1 MTATLKKNSTNSRLN
16 SFKDTFVVPFKGTP
30 NKPYELTS
38 VAKNPSAKR
47 PTEDSIIEAMPDI
60 QEYLKTGK
68 SPVTFEGLH
77 LVMIDYTDRAIE
89 ASDSEKAIKGV
100 SSFDSVTLLT
110 INPKTGEAKR
120 IATDYGIPYHAL
132 STIARDYLAENQ
144 DSINSD
150 DWFIADEYFTSNFD
164 SIGAIVIDG
173 HLLIN
178 ADENATNEHEFVSSG
193 EFDEH
198 PTLSFNCL
206 GNLIAKKVLSSS
218 SAEDMILKAK
228 LKVVDFTPE
237 QRKEAS
243 KALRTECSNARKSS
257 KFRFNIW
264 AANQTPP
271 EAGFSLIDSS
281 PIEWHKSSTILLRNG
296 KESYILGQDEGTYF
310 GCVLA
315 DNPKSI
321 PDAYES
327 LMPAS
332 ARGVKGV
339 LRQGEWFAI
348 PVKNQKQVPDRYSS
362 DTLMFADSDDGDI
375 HGIAFGI
382 EDEDSNRHYF
392 NSGEVI
398 VSRHGTYA
406 RNFEICHDEHASLI
420 GQDDIWYTFAKNTA
434 LHSFSA
440 ERVD

>member
-1 MTATLKKNSTNSRLN
+1 MTATLKKNSTNSRLK
-16 SFKDTFVVPFKGTP
+16 SFKEQFIVPFKGTP
-30 NKPYELTS
+30 NKPYEITS
-38 VAKNPSAKR
+38 VSKNPKAQR
-47 PTEDSIIEAMPDI
+47 PSEDDIIDAMPSLKD
-60 QEYLKTGK
+60 YLKTKK

-77 LVMIDYTDRAIE
+77 LVCTDL
-89 ASDSEKAIKGV
+89 SDCHEEHAVEGV
-100 SSFDSVTLLT
+100 ISYDSLTLLA
-110 INPKTGEAKR
+110 INPETGEVTR
-120 IATDYGIPYHAL
+120 FNPEYGIPFHHL
-132 STIARDYLAENQ
+132 SSEAYDYLNETR
-144 DSINSD
+144 DSVEV
-150 DWFIADEYFTSNFD
+150 WFIDESDFIPYNEY
-164 SIGAIVIDG
+164 IGALIVDG
-173 HLLIN
+173 HILIN

-193 EFDEH
+193 EFDDY

-206 GNLIAKKVLSSS
+206 GNLIAKKVLSPS
-218 SAEDMILKAK
+218 SAEDAIRKAK

-237 QRKEAS
+237 ERKEAS

-271 EAGFSLIDSS
+271 EAGFSLIDSN

-315 DNPKSI
+315 DNPKNI
-321 PDAYES
+321 AGAYES

-348 PVKNQKQVPDRYSS
+348 PVKNQKQVPDRYSP
-362 DTLMFADSDDGDI
+362 DALMFADSDDGDI
-375 HGIAFGI
+375 HGIAFAI

-392 NSGEVI
+392 NSGEVV

-420 GQDDIWYTFAKNTA
+420 GQEGLWYTFAKNTA

>member
-1 MTATLKKNSTNSRLN
+1 MTAILKKNSIDSRLN
-16 SFKDTFVVPFKGTP
+16 VFKEQFIVPFKGTL

-47 PTEDSIIEAMPDI
+47 PTEDSIIKAIPNIKD
-60 QEYLKTGK
+60 YLKTGK

-77 LVMIDYTDRAIE
+77 LVMVYCE
-89 ASDSEKAIKGV
+89 ASASERTIKDV
-100 SSFDSVTLLT
+100 SSFDSITLLT
-110 INPKTGEAKR
+110 INPETGEAKR
-120 IATDYGIPYHAL
+120 IATDDGIPYHAL
-132 STIARDYLAENQ
+132 SITAREYLDESQ

-150 DWFIADEYFTSNFD
+150 DWFIEDEYFTSGFD
-164 SIGAIVIDG
+164 SIGAIVING
-173 HLLIN
+173 NLLIN

-193 EFDEH
+193 EFDDY

-206 GNLIAKKVLSSS
+206 GNLIAKKVLSPT
-218 SAEDMILKAK
+218 SAEDAIRKAK

-237 QRKEAS
+237 ERKEAS
-243 KALRTECSNARKSS
+243 KALRTEYSNARKSS
-257 KFRFNIW
+257 NFRFNVW

-271 EAGFSLIDSS
+271 EAGFSLIKSD

-315 DNPKSI
+315 DNPKNI
-321 PDAYES
+321 AGAYES

-348 PVKNQKQVPDRYSS
+348 PVKNQKQVPDRYSP
-362 DTLMFADSDDGDI
+362 DTLMFADSNDGDI
-375 HGIAFGI
+375 YGIAFAI
-382 EDEDSNRHYF
+382 EDKDSNRHYF
-392 NSGEVI
+392 NSGEVV

-420 GQDDIWYTFAKNTA
+420 GQNDIWYTFAKNTA